1 MTFKYLKGGVTP
13 KQTFSFCHFRQLFYS
28 IYVNILCKHD
38 IYHLYF
44 TFAYLGFVL
53 ILWHTFNIQIFVGKQ
68 KWQYQLRKIDFKKIQ
83 TNPNFP
89 FRNYKWLGLIEWT
102 QTKFILKNVCKLL
115 SYKDFRQFPWMNES
129 FCKMCWNH
137 LRFLIIFHT
146 VLDPSLTLWPIT
158 LYYKTM

>member
-1 MTFKYLKGGVTP
+1 MKKNTLFSFFLLTFKYLKGGVTP

-68 KWQYQLRKIDFKKIQ
+68 KRQYQLRKIDFKKIQ

-89 FRNYKWLGLIEWT
+89 FRNYKRLRSFYEAYR
-102 QTKFILKNVCKLL
+102 TKIFV
-115 SYKDFRQFPWMNES
+115 SFRAWMKVFVKCVETPWYFS
-129 FCKMCWNH
+129 Q
-137 LRFLIIFHT
+137 RFGF
-146 VLDPSLTLWPIT
+146 LWAIT